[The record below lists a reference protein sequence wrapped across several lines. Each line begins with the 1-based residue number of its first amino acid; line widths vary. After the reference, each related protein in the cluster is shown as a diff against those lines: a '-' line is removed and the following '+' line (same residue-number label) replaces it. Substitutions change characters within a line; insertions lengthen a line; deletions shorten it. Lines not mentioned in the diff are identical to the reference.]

1 VADNAGGN
9 WEEFY
14 ETLFGYDT
22 MRAMRTRLQQSKRP
36 GLRSF
41 RPRRDKLIDQ
51 WEQKI
56 VESKRQ
62 RDEKILGKS
71 EKAEMLANGISEGE
85 AAKRATAMA
94 VSMVDAATETRQTI
108 QDIAAGKL
116 TDQAAMAKRQRIKQ
130 MLTEART
137 GKLSKREIPSRS
149 LEAMFAQLFG
159 GKFRFVCASMLLLA
173 SGMWLQTNQKDLE
186 SYWQQAKSTAQSTID
201 SLKNTTLDAKGLENA
216 SQALSSAG
224 AQAKTAIVKSEP
236 KSWQSVWFGLVSERN
251 VLFVTLA
258 GILVLGSV
266 FLYGWKI
273 SFVVI
278 PIAAL
283 LCVAPRFM

>member
-1 VADNAGGN
+1 MADNAGGN

-41 RPRRDKLIDQ
+41 RPPGDKLIDQ

-71 EKAEMLANGISEGE
+71 EKAEMLANGISESE

-94 VSMVDAATETRQTI
+94 VSMVDAATETRQTM

-130 MLTEART
+130 ML
-137 GKLSKREIPSRS
+137 KRFFRNACRNPGIGERVPLWMEDIVCRHPHRS
-149 LEAMFAQLFG
+149 ST
-159 GKFRFVCASMLLLA
+159 VCCTSV
-173 SGMWLQTNQKDLE
+173 
-186 SYWQQAKSTAQSTID
+186 YVTAQSVET
-201 SLKNTTLDAKGLENA
+201 SR
-216 SQALSSAG
+216 LS
-224 AQAKTAIVKSEP
+224 
-236 KSWQSVWFGLVSERN
+236 
-251 VLFVTLA
+251 
-258 GILVLGSV
+258 
-266 FLYGWKI
+266 YGKKI
-273 SFVVI
+273 RQI
-278 PIAAL
+278 
-283 LCVAPRFM
+283 